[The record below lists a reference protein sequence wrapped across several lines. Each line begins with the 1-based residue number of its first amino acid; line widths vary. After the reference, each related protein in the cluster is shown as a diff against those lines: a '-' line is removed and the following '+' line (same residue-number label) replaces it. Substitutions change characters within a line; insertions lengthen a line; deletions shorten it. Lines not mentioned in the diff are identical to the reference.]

1 MSGYDEINRNIAKMI
16 EKGKNSASTSDA
28 TYYDKETRR
37 YYSASDIKKLKEIN
51 EVKLAEIE
59 SLKYYGVSDKD
70 GKITSRKTDIK
81 TNEGVIK
88 RLEEYFG
95 IDAEREATIG
105 DILSDR
111 EREAAFNDV
120 MNLIYN
126 ESDYESDNESYI
138 ETDDSISFSSRI
150 STLSN
155 VTSND
160 TSETNQLGEGERQN
174 SNTDTI
180 QVAET
185 SEHENNN
192 NLNNTSVTNQ
202 LGEGEQQNSIT
213 DTIPV
218 VETSEHENNNNLNN
232 TSVTN
237 QLGEGEQQNSITD
250 TIQVAETSEHE
261 NNYLTRSSTLL
272 QVSDNRN
279 NLDRIGYGQ
288 HPDTGTLS
296 RRNNVLGVSDSW
308 AVSPFY
314 DGPSPAK
321 KDVTKLKKIGN
332 FIKRTFKTK

>member
-213 DTIPV
+213 DTI
-218 VETSEHENNNNLNN
+218 
-232 TSVTN
+232 
-237 QLGEGEQQNSITD
+237 
-250 TIQVAETSEHE
+250 QVAETSEHE